1 MSVLPIRHESV
12 WGEPGVRDVT
22 LELRA
27 TILRSM
33 ASPTSIRQNALS
45 TATTHDK
52 APLIGTKIC
61 AEHYLE
67 QTGEALLAI
76 GRYKALRTYLQQL
89 PVSPRKV

>member
-1 MSVLPIRHESV
+1 LAK
-12 WGEPGVRDVT
+12 D
-22 LELRA
+22 EL
-27 TILRSM
+27 LRSGVD
-33 ASPTSIRQNALS
+33 S
-45 TATTHDK
+45 TPQAATTRDK